1 MEYILETK
9 GVTKRFGGLVAVDAV
24 DLQVGR
30 GEIRGLIGPNGSGK
44 STLLNL
50 ISGVYLPDGGDVCFN
65 GEKIT
70 RLAPHRI
77 AELGIARTFQ
87 NNRLFLNLTIQE
99 NVMVGQHCRTKS
111 ELSQA
116 LFRPRSSKAEMLQT
130 RRKAMECLDFVGLNR
145 PPEFIVAGLPHG
157 ERRLLEIARA
167 LATEPEVILLD
178 EPATGMNPSE
188 KDRIVDVIRKIQ
200 EAGITVVIIEHNMPV
215 VMGISDLVTVLNFG
229 RKIAEGTPKE
239 IQHNPDVIEAYLG
252 EDDEE
257 EGSGDAVEARES

>member
-24 DLQVGR
+24 DFQVSR

-50 ISGVYLPDGGDVCFN
+50 ISGVYVPDEGDVYFN
-65 GEKIT
+65 GQPIT

-87 NNRLFLNLTIQE
+87 NNRLFLNLSIQE
-99 NVMVGQHCRTKS
+99 NVMVGRHCRTRS
-111 ELSQA
+111 ELSHA
-116 LFRPRSSKAEMLQT
+116 LFRPRSAKAEMNDT
-130 RRKAMECLDFVGLNR
+130 RQKALECLEFVGLNR
-145 PPEFIVAGLPHG
+145 PPDFVTSGLPHG

-167 LATEPEVILLD
+167 LATDPALILLD

-188 KDRIVDVIRKIQ
+188 KERIVDVIRKIRDS
-200 EAGITVVIIEHNMPV
+200 GITVVIIEHNMRV
-215 VMGISDLVTVLNFG
+215 VMGISDRVTVLNFG

-257 EGSGDAVEARES
+257 EGFDDAAQARES

>member
-1 MEYILETK
+1 
-9 GVTKRFGGLVAVDAV
+9 
-24 DLQVGR
+24 
-30 GEIRGLIGPNGSGK
+30 
-44 STLLNL
+44 
-50 ISGVYLPDGGDVCFN
+50 
-65 GEKIT
+65 
-70 RLAPHRI
+70 
-77 AELGIARTFQ
+77 
-87 NNRLFLNLTIQE
+87 
-99 NVMVGQHCRTKS
+99 
-111 ELSQA
+111 
-116 LFRPRSSKAEMLQT
+116 
-130 RRKAMECLDFVGLNR
+130 MECLDFVGLNR

-257 EGSGDAVEARES
+257 EGSSDAVEARES